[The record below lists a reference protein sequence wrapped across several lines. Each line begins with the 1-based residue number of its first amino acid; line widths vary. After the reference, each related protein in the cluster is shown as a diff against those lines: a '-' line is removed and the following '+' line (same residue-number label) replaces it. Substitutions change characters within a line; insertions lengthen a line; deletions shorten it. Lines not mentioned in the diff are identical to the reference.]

1 MMRRRNRLVRTRRRQ
16 WRKTISNLGGHA
28 EHPEAAGEFVD
39 GMCHRLGRLVLLGNP
54 SVGAALGIVEPCD
67 AKD

>member
-1 MMRRRNRLVRTRRRQ
+1 MTRRRNRLVSTRRRQ
-16 WRKTISNLGGHA
+16 WPETISNLGGHA

-39 GMCHRLGRLVLLGNP
+39 GTCHRLGRLGLRGNP
-54 SVGAALGIVEPCD
+54 SVGGALGIVEPCD